1 MPNWCE
7 GTLKV
12 RGKFEDVK
20 KFCKENFQ
28 VWKTKID
35 PENGLQEVMD
45 EKAITIET
53 DDEECFWMRINDTAY
68 IKGTHR
74 NFIESDMIEFYP
86 RNDGRTVAAMTFK
99 AAWGIEAEPYVELA
113 KKYSVDI
120 RIYGFEMGMEFNQEI
135 IIENGN
141 LIKDEEI
148 KFSDYMW
155 ECPMPLLGG

>member
-12 RGKFEDVK
+12 RGKFEDLK
-20 KFCKENFQ
+20 RFCKENFQ
-28 VWKTKID
+28 VWKTNLD
-35 PENGLQEVMD
+35 PEKGWQEVID

-53 DDEECFWMRINDTAY
+53 DNEECFWMRIDKTAY
-68 IKGTHR
+68 INGTHR
-74 NFIESDMIEFYP
+74 NFIESNSIEFYP
-86 RNDGRTVAAMTFK
+86 GDDGRAIAAMEFK
-99 AAWGIEAEPYVELA
+99 AAWGIEAKPYVELA
-113 KKYSVDI
+113 KQYSVDI

-148 KFSDYMW
+148 KFSDYTW